1 MQKKL
6 QNLEKEKF
14 EKRKIA
20 NNEKIKKLKTLPKY
34 PMKKII
40 ILIFFSFYALIRYN
54 SRTHGN

>member
-20 NNEKIKKLKTLPKY
+20 NNEKIKNFA
-34 PMKKII
+34 KISDEKNHYFNF
-40 ILIFFSFYALIRYN
+40 LLFLCLDSL
-54 SRTHGN
+54 